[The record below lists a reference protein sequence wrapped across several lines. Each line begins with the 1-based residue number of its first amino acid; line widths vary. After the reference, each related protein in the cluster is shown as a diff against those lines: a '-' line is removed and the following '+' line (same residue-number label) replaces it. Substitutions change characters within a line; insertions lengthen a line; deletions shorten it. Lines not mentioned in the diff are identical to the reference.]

1 MTDLTTRWLGLDL
14 HSPLVV
20 GASPL
25 TDDLDALK
33 ACVDAGAGA
42 VVMHSL
48 FEEQLIAEQMAA
60 HRFIDSRINTDA
72 EARSFFPESEVFAM
86 GSSSYLK
93 RLEQLQSSL
102 DVPVIA
108 SLNGISPGGWTQH
121 ARELEDAGASAIEL
135 NLYDL
140 ATDPS
145 DTATTLE
152 QRQLEVVGSVVEQV
166 SIPVSIKL
174 SPFYSALPAFV
185 AGVEAAGARGL
196 VLFNRFYQP
205 TMDLDELELSRE
217 VVLSTSAEL
226 PVRLHAMAMLFNRTT
241 LEMAASGGV
250 HTGDDAAKAI
260 LSGATAVQV
269 VSALL
274 AEGPSA
280 LARITDEMN
289 QRLTTMGY
297 TSLIEARGALSLDNA
312 PNAQTWER
320 LNYARLLQGWQSSGR
335 TS

>member
-14 HSPLVV
+14 RSPLVV

-33 ACVDAGAGA
+33 ACVEAGAGA

-48 FEEQLIAEQMAA
+48 FEEQLVAEQMAA
-60 HRFIDSRINTDA
+60 HRFIDSRINMDA

-86 GSSSYLK
+86 GSGSYLK
-93 RLEQLQSSL
+93 RLEQLQGAL

-108 SLNGISPGGWTQH
+108 SLIGISPGGWTQH

-140 ATDPS
+140 ATAPS
-145 DTATTLE
+145 DTATRLE
-152 QRQLEVVGSVVEQV
+152 ERQLEVVRSVAGQV
-166 SIPVSIKL
+166 SIPVSVKL
-174 SPFYSALPAFV
+174 SLFYSALPAFV
-185 AGVEAAGARGL
+185 AEVEAAGARGL

-217 VVLSTSAEL
+217 VVLSTSVEL

-250 HTGDDAAKAI
+250 HSGDDAAKAL
-260 LSGATAVQV
+260 LSGATVVQV

-280 LARITDEMN
+280 MARIIGEMN
-289 QRLTTMGY
+289 QRLTRMGY
-297 TSLIEARGALSLDNA
+297 ESLTEARGALSLDNA
-312 PNAQTWER
+312 PNAQNWER
-320 LNYARLLQGWQSSGR
+320 LNYARLLQGWQSTGG